1 MEVRPTMTRIPAHRP
16 TCTHTASKHRDAQRT
31 SSSSTKTVLR
41 NRLHTHQPW
50 PTPLAL
56 LQRDQTTPPKPP
68 SKTDAATSPI
78 LRFQRAR
85 TCARTPLAPPQ
96 PPPDSDRFGAT
107 TACAGSARMERCRRS
122 GSQWTEHR
130 LAVPSPSPSALGIVW
145 SFPSAPQGWRRRH
158 GARRARKVNTAVF
171 QGEED
176 RSSAEA
182 KGEESGDRQRRECPP
197 GPGYAP
203 IDPRE
208 RESL

>member
-1 MEVRPTMTRIPAHRP
+1 MKRRKKSPETGIKLWKCTKTPASPSSRLLSAGCVPTISTRRRKPKPSLRCPPTQQQTHIPLPASYQYRSTHLLAYGAMEVRPTMTRIPAHRP

-85 TCARTPLAPPQ
+85 TCARTPLAPP
-96 PPPDSDRFGAT
+96 PA
-107 TACAGSARMERCRRS
+107 
-122 GSQWTEHR
+122 
-130 LAVPSPSPSALGIVW
+130 
-145 SFPSAPQGWRRRH
+145 
-158 GARRARKVNTAVF
+158 
-171 QGEED
+171 
-176 RSSAEA
+176 
-182 KGEESGDRQRRECPP
+182 PP
-197 GPGYAP
+197 GLRPFW
-203 IDPRE
+203 RNNCMC
-208 RESL
+208 R